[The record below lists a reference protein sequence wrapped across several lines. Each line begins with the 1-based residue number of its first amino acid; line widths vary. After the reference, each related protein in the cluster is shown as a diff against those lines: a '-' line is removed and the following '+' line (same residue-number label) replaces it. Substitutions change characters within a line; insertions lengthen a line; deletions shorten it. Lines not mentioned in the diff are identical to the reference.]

1 MYALS
6 NSSTHSQYLG
16 GLPPLTTTQN
26 KMILSQLEKTVCKIH
41 KSDGTKASG
50 FLCRIPFPD
59 KNRLLPVLITNNHIL
74 NKDDIQLNK
83 SIKITLGD
91 NEIEK
96 FIKLDKSRIVY
107 TSSDVNID
115 VTIIEIKPKTDS
127 FKDFLEIDENIF
139 ATNYEDFYRKKPI
152 YILQYPKGKE
162 SSHSEGVINNIN
174 NKNIEHTCS
183 VDFCSSG
190 APILRLSNF
199 KVIGVQKGKIKYNY
213 NEGTLIKFIIND
225 FYKKYVSEKPQQI
238 NSNQNNNNAY
248 HNNMQQKNQMPIA
261 NNIVYANPNTY
272 IIPQMGYYAYYPVYL
287 VPQYNY
293 YLTPNVNAIPA
304 NNNNFTPLNQNYNQ
318 AKMQNFG
325 YNQYNEIINESNVK
339 EFSKNSNGG
348 LVTNYAFYECQ
359 NNKNKNNINF
369 KSIENF
375 NGDKNQILFCLFN
388 GHGGDQ
394 VSIFLQENFANY
406 MKKILPM
413 KDESK
418 DLTNLFRAL
427 DIKIKEL
434 NLPNTGSTGTIV
446 YMDNQNGKRRL
457 YCANVG
463 NNRCLL
469 LSKRGIVKLSNDHNI
484 NDPEE
489 HKRILRKGGILNT
502 KELFGKLSSSR
513 AFGHWSIKKFGGVI
527 SDPHITVINLNKDD
541 YYLIIGSEKIW
552 KYIKDEECFKFAN
565 NKVPLEICKRM
576 GMESN
581 NRGCRANI
589 GTIVVSFH

>member
-26 KMILSQLEKTVCKIH
+26 KVILSQLEKTVCKIH

-74 NKDDIQLNK
+74 NKDDIQLNR
-83 SIKITLGD
+83 SIKITMGD

-174 NKNIEHTCS
+174 NKIIEHTCS

-225 FYKKYVSEKPQQI
+225 FYKKYVNEKPRQI
-238 NSNQNNNNAY
+238 NTNQNNNIAY
-248 HNNMQQKNQMPIA
+248 QNNMQPKNQMPIA
-261 NNIVYANPNTY
+261 NNIAYANPNAY
-272 IIPQMGYYAYYPVYL
+272 IIQPMGYYAYYPVYL
-287 VPQYNY
+287 VPQCNY

-304 NNNNFTPLNQNYNQ
+304 NNNNFTPPNQNYNQ
-318 AKMQNFG
+318 AKMQNYG
-325 YNQYNEIINESNVK
+325 YNKYNEIINESNVK

-348 LVTNYAFYECQ
+348 LVTNYAFYEIQ

-375 NGDKNQILFCLFN
+375 NRDKNQILFCLFN

-394 VSIFLQENFANY
+394 VSKFLQENFANY
-406 MKKILPM
+406 LKKILPM

-418 DLTNLFRAL
+418 DLTNLFRTL
-427 DIKIKEL
+427 DMKIKEL

-446 YMDNQNGKRRL
+446 YMNNHNGKKRL
-457 YCANVG
+457 YSANVG

-527 SDPHITVINLNKDD
+527 SDPHITVIDLNEDD

-552 KYIKDEECFKFAN
+552 KYIKDEECFKFVN
-565 NKVPLEICKRM
+565 NKVPLEICKMM
-576 GMESN
+576 GMETN
-581 NRGCRANI
+581 NRGCHANI
-589 GTIVVSFH
+589 GTIVLSFK